1 VALKG
6 ARTAGIQLIAT
17 EHLLEQ
23 FAAIAIAIP
32 DHHHHHHHNHQE
44 EPS

>member
-23 FAAIAIAIP
+23 FAAIAIP